1 MGLIFE
7 IEGRTPLNIVPIL
20 SCVKAYSKNRHFRVF
35 IMIKIGQ
42 THVFL
47 KDYIHIHQMGS
58 HFVGGY
64 RLDFRRLSKNQKRPF
79 CKLLELG
86 SARLLWKKQN
96 KKLPNLSVFDN
107 FFFFFFTEIC

>member
-1 MGLIFE
+1 MADDAITQGGKGGPESLGRYIYGYIWE
-7 IEGRTPLNIVPIL
+7 ICSGHTPLNTVPIL

-47 KDYIHIHQMGS
+47 KDYVHIHQMGS

-64 RLDFRRLSKNQKRPF
+64 RLDFSP
-79 CKLLELG
+79 
-86 SARLLWKKQN
+86 
-96 KKLPNLSVFDN
+96 
-107 FFFFFFTEIC
+107 TEQESETSILQAFSTR